1 MALRI
6 LINLHRALLHNRK
19 KSWRIFY
26 RLEEGFYQALMMH
39 SYKFLIRRFQ
49 VHGNNVGV
57 MLLLKAIHMIWLC
70 NTL

>member
-1 MALRI
+1 MYIEPFYTIVKIMAHL
-6 LINLHRALLHNRK
+6 
-19 KSWRIFY
+19 Y

>member
-1 MALRI
+1 
-6 LINLHRALLHNRK
+6 
-19 KSWRIFY
+19 
-26 RLEEGFYQALMMH
+26 MMH

-57 MLLLKAIHMIWLC
+57 MLLLKAIHMIWLY